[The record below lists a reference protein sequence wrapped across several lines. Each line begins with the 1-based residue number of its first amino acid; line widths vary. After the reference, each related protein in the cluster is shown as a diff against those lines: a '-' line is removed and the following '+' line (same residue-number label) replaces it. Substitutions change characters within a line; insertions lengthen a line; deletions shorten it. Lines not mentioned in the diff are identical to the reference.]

1 MTRSTVLLL
10 IVGLAIGLWLGFNPQ
25 AHQQTVQQW
34 DSIKSSFLKFKTGAS
49 SNLPGLNFNSTST
62 TQTSSKSKSKFASQP
77 QQPTAQHPTTQQP
90 TPSFDWKQITTAFA
104 PIWNSLQSIW
114 ASIMA
119 KIGATR

>member
-49 SNLPGLNFNSTST
+49 SNLPSLNTTST

-77 QQPTAQHPTTQQP
+77 QQTAQHTSTQQP
-90 TPSFDWKQITTAFA
+90 TPSFDWKPITTALA

-119 KIGATR
+119 KIGTTK